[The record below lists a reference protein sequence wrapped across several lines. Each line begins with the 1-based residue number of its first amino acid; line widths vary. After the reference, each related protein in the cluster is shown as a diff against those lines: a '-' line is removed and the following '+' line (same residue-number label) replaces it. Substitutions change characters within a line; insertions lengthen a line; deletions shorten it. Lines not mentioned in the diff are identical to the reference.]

1 MRKQGSSSRRISDPQ
16 VIERSLVLAVLDSDH
31 AEIWSRAEL
40 EREHFDVE
48 PGGVASAL
56 ERLCAAGV
64 LGFDGEEVWALP
76 TARYLSGL
84 GMICA

>member
-1 MRKQGSSSRRISDPQ
+1 MPDQGSSSRRISDPQ

-31 AEIWSRAEL
+31 AEIWSRTEL
-40 EREHFDVE
+40 ELGHFDVE
-48 PGGVASAL
+48 PGGVSSAL

-64 LGFDGEEVWALP
+64 LGLNGEEVWALP

-84 GMICA
+84 GMVCV

>member
-1 MRKQGSSSRRISDPQ
+1 MLSQGSSSRRISDPQ

-31 AEIWSRAEL
+31 AERWSRAEL

-48 PGGVASAL
+48 LGDVAGAL

-64 LGFDGEEVWALP
+64 LGLNGEEVWALP
-76 TARYLSGL
+76 TARYLSEL